1 MATKKSKPPT
11 NRLTEIVTYRRSQ
24 GSGVTGALAGGLK
37 ERLKEKF
44 DPRQLIN
51 QKGLLT
57 ALFPGLKTYAAKT
70 TSAEKLSKSSIQSA
84 SLDEIKPVLET
95 ISYNTKMTAKNT
107 MVLPAMHRDVNVI
120 RQNMVKLVK
129 LKSGD
134 ARTKADMFFVNAKER
149 EEKYERE
156 LKKARGNQDKLQ
168 KQKDEEDKKKSKG
181 ILGFLGKIFSTIIN
195 GLKSIVSAILDLGKA
210 IFGAFKLLAEVVIDV
225 IGKALSLLLSPF
237 KLLGNIIKDF
247 FIDFFKTSFM
257 RILVTTVIRGA
268 ISAVFSLLFSKKGLV
283 RLAGYLMGVFATTFG
298 LEYFA
303 KKFRESGFAE
313 TPLSKESSME
323 DIRESA
329 KRFEE
334 NQKTSDKRRSYLPYQ
349 FSETEFQEL
358 KNSGI
363 LSKNATSEAMGMNKP
378 VRAQSRQ
385 FDEDM
390 FFINDKDPYMGVV
403 EPKFNNAAYKL
414 YNNGKG
420 LAKIYDVPIPG
431 FKEPLTLL
439 LSDSE
444 AKHFGKQIKLYE
456 VLMERLSEESKQSKP
471 NRNLIDLLISQ
482 IEPIKAD
489 ISEKSLKLFNEQ
501 YNKDYKEYNLL
512 QNGLESIK
520 DKLQARTILDSMSDD
535 AIEAMLGTD
544 FIKNLPSS
552 YMPDVEKGLS
562 KLTDQFKFD
571 ERKSQGLNLLDE
583 SRQTLT
589 KRIEDFTS
597 SNKQRTT
604 ESKTNVQVITNNS
617 SNKDTVSSGEEVAPA
632 WNTDY
637 FENLGDTSIIGIK

>member
-11 NRLTEIVTYRRSQ
+11 NRLAEIVAYRRSQ

-70 TSAEKLSKSSIQSA
+70 ASAEKLSKSSIQSA

-156 LKKARGNQDKLQ
+156 LKKARSNQDKLQ

-257 RILVTTVIRGA
+257 RVLATTIIRGA
-268 ISAVFSLLFSKKGLV
+268 IGGVFSILFSKKGLV

-334 NQKTSDKRRSYLPYQ
+334 NQKTADKRRSYLPYQ

-358 KNSGI
+358 KKSGI
-363 LSKNATSEAMGMNKP
+363 LSKNATSEAMGMSKP
-378 VRAQSRQ
+378 VRAQPLAY
-385 FDEDM
+385 DESLFNQRLDDTHGY
-390 FFINDKDPYMGVV
+390 I
-403 EPKFNNAAYKL
+403 EPIFNNAAYKL

-420 LAKIYDVPIPG
+420 PAKIYGVPIPG

-444 AKHFGKQIKLYE
+444 AKHFGKQIKIYE
-456 VLMERLSEESKQSKP
+456 VLMERLSEEAKQSKP

-501 YNKDYKEYNLL
+501 YNKDYKEYDLL
-512 QNGLESIK
+512 KNGLESVK
-520 DKLQARTILDSMSDD
+520 DKLQARTMLDSMYDD
-535 AIEAMLGTD
+535 AIETMLGTD

-571 ERKSQGLNLLDE
+571 ELKSQGLNLLDE